1 MDDLRQAPTS
11 RPHPPGVDNRGPLT
25 IFDPDPGCERFT
37 DEATGLTVLFEGYL
51 FDEGQVTL
59 EDKTESEPRT
69 ARRIVRLYE
78 RHSRDLFDHIEGA
91 YLVAVLDPRAGRF
104 IVGHDG
110 MGRHPLYYAQ
120 RPGELWFASNIF
132 TLVRSAPVPLS
143 PNRLSLALRLL
154 GRWPQA
160 GETFFD
166 GIQRV
171 RPGHFLDVT
180 SHGDV
185 REVMHWHPVPDDDEP
200 WLPDDEARQS
210 FEPMLQQ
217 AVDRCLSLGARGVML
232 SGGIDSVSIAAL
244 ASREARNCGRPPLVA
259 YTARNPP
266 GYPRDHEE
274 DVQDRVVQALGMP
287 HRISTMEDWLGS
299 RRLLSATLEKVP
311 DLPAPTDVWWTGAY
325 MQFYGTPIADGVRT
339 VLTGSGGDEWLGV
352 NRSHAA
358 DLLRRLDFGGL
369 LGFVRSAVETEG
381 YGLREAMRQI
391 LWKNSLRL
399 LIGGLWMKVAPA
411 HKAAYHR
418 RRQAKLVPAWLCP
431 DPRLAEELSEAMN
444 VHIPELGEARQFPL
458 NYYRHSFR
466 FLWNNPLL
474 AYEFERQFHVT
485 RLTGVR
491 LLCPFHDR
499 KFVEYTNRISPR
511 VHLDTGRY
519 KGLLRPLTQKL
530 VPSLGLEN
538 QRKTDHGLKEDRT
551 LQDLRESIGP
561 VWERVGCGRLAE
573 LGIVDPKQLAQ
584 EPIQELDH
592 ALIRRFIVISCETWV
607 AAHSRP

>member
-1 MDDLRQAPTS
+1 MS
-11 RPHPPGVDNRGPLT
+11 HPPDADHRGPLT
-25 IFDPDPGCERFT
+25 IFDPDPGCERCT
-37 DEATGLTVLFEGYL
+37 DEAAGLTALFEGYL
-51 FDEGQVTL
+51 FDEEQAAPKS
-59 EDKTESEPRT
+59 ETEIQQRN
-69 ARRIVRLYE
+69 AQRIVRLYE
-78 RHSRDLFDHIEGA
+78 RHGRDLFDHVEGA
-91 YLVAVLDPRAGRF
+91 YLTAVLDTRAGRF

-110 MGRHPLYYAQ
+110 MGRHPLYYIQ

-132 TLVRSAPVPLS
+132 ALVRDAPISLS

-166 GIQRV
+166 SIQRV
-171 RPGHFLDVT
+171 RPGHFLDVN
-180 SHGDV
+180 SRGDV

-200 WLPDDEARQS
+200 WMPDEEARES

-217 AVDRCLSLGARGVML
+217 AVNRCLSLGAGGVML

-244 ASREARNCGRPPLVA
+244 ASREAKSRGRPPLVA

-274 DVQDRVVQALGMP
+274 DAQDRVVQALGMP

-299 RRLLSATLEKVP
+299 RGLLSATLDRVP
-311 DLPAPTDVWWTGAY
+311 TLPGPTDIWWTGAY
-325 MQFYGTPIADGVRT
+325 MQFYGTPAADGVGT

-358 DLLRRLDFGGL
+358 DLMRRLDVKGL
-369 LGFVRSAVETEG
+369 LGFVRSTVETEG
-381 YGLREAMRQI
+381 FGLGRALQLV
-391 LWKNSLRL
+391 LWKYSLCL
-399 LIGGLWMKVAPA
+399 LVGGLWMKVAPT

-431 DPRLAEELSEAMN
+431 DPRLAEELSEAMD
-444 VHIPELGEARQFPL
+444 VHIPELGDSNQFPS

-466 FLWNNPLL
+466 FLWKNPLL
-474 AYEFERQFHVT
+474 TYEFERQFHVT

-491 LLCPFHDR
+491 ILCPFHDR
-499 KFVEYTNRISPR
+499 KFVEYANRISPR

-519 KGLLRPLTQKL
+519 KGMLRPLIQQL
-530 VPSLGLEN
+530 LPSLGLEN
-538 QRKTDHGLKEDRT
+538 QRKTDNGLKEDRT
-551 LQDLRESIGP
+551 LRDLRESIGP
-561 VWERVGCGRLAE
+561 RWERDGCERLAKM
-573 LGIVDPKQLAQ
+573 GIIDPKQLAQ

-592 ALIRRFIVISCETWV
+592 ALIRRFIVLSCETWV
-607 AAHSRP
+607 AAHFRP